1 MKFFRELKQNIQ
13 DILATVKATLGY
25 LHRVDDLLHRVE
37 KQAEP
42 PLLTVARHTL
52 GSIDL
57 KDVSDPDGIDEKD
70 YTEYTAKAGQ
80 FYDFFEKEAKWMM
93 KLQHDYWF
101 TQSNNW
107 EQTMFGR
114 GTTNGIQL
122 LLDRF
127 TKLKH
132 EYTART
138 TKTTEPSMG
147 SREDILKK
155 LQVEGSNDLA
165 KELGEVK

>member
-1 MKFFRELKQNIQ
+1 MKLTFFRELKQNIQ
-13 DILATVKATLGY
+13 NILIT
-25 LHRVDDLLHRVE
+25 LHRVEEFLHRVE
-37 KQAEP
+37 KKVES

-57 KDVSDPDGIDEKD
+57 KDISDPDGIDEKD
-70 YTEYTAKAGQ
+70 YTEYTARAVQ

-93 KLQHDYWF
+93 KLQHDWWF
-101 TQSNNW
+101 TNSENF

-127 TKLKH
+127 TKLKD

-138 TKTTEPSMG
+138 ITQPEPSMG

-165 KELGEVK
+165 KEMTEK